1 MKMVKAFAAVVAAS
15 LAFVGCNSKSST
27 IKIGSIGPL
36 SGNYA
41 VYGGD
46 CKNGIELA
54 VNEINAA
61 GGVNGQLLELIAEDD
76 EGQPEKSVS
85 AYKKLVTKDGVKL
98 VVGSLTSGCAIAITP
113 LAQAQKVVQIAP
125 AATAPAV
132 TDAGN
137 FIFRACYDD
146 PFQGTVGGKFAA
158 ENLGTKNAAILY
170 DIGNDYSVGLTEN
183 FKTAFEKAGGSIV
196 SLESYSTGDK
206 DFNAQLTK
214 IKNANPD
221 VVYLPDY
228 YSTLALI
235 VKQLRAQGINTPI
248 VGADGWDGL
257 TENAGDEVLN
267 GFYSNHYAAD
277 STESKAESEPSDSA
291 DAGEAKGE
299 KSSEE
304 RIAELEKENA
314 DLKDQ
319 LLHRAA
325 DFDNYRKRMMQ
336 EKQDAFD
343 YGNANLLKDLLD
355 SLDNFDRT
363 LDAAKDAKD
372 AKSIAD
378 GIKMINKSLVS
389 MLENKYN
396 LVSFGKEGDAFDP
409 DLHEAIGMQEGK
421 VKKEELAAVYLK
433 GYKLKDKV
441 IRHAKVMVVKP
452 AE

>member
-1 MKMVKAFAAVVAAS
+1 MKDK
-15 LAFVGCNSKSST
+15 
-27 IKIGSIGPL
+27 
-36 SGNYA
+36 
-41 VYGGD
+41 
-46 CKNGIELA
+46 KNKHEESEEKET
-54 VNEINAA
+54 VNESEQPSSEQT
-61 GGVNGQLLELIAEDD
+61 GG
-76 EGQPEKSVS
+76 
-85 AYKKLVTKDGVKL
+85 
-98 VVGSLTSGCAIAITP
+98 
-113 LAQAQKVVQIAP
+113 
-125 AATAPAV
+125 
-132 TDAGN
+132 
-137 FIFRACYDD
+137 
-146 PFQGTVGGKFAA
+146 
-158 ENLGTKNAAILY
+158 
-170 DIGNDYSVGLTEN
+170 
-183 FKTAFEKAGGSIV
+183 
-196 SLESYSTGDK
+196 ES
-206 DFNAQLTK
+206 Q
-214 IKNANPD
+214 
-221 VVYLPDY
+221 
-228 YSTLALI
+228 
-235 VKQLRAQGINTPI
+235 
-248 VGADGWDGL
+248 
-257 TENAGDEVLN
+257 
-267 GFYSNHYAAD
+267 AD
-277 STESKAESEPSDSA
+277 STEAKNEGEKADSKKESEA
-291 DAGEAKGE
+291 DKAKE
-299 KSSEE
+299 KTPEE

-319 LLHRAA
+319 LLRRAA

-396 LVSFGKEGDAFDP
+396 LVAFGKEGDAFDP